1 MRDLPE
7 GDSIPRLS
15 WGHGNPQQVLAGV
28 WAAKWEAGTEVRWA
42 AEQEAGAE
50 VSQAG
55 KSQKKREQ
63 RYQSWEGIWK
73 NNTPLK
79 GVNVKT
85 LVTVFIITVF
95 DTKQM
100 ILLNSKVFNC

>member
-55 KSQKKREQ
+55 KSQKKGSRGTRAGKEYG
-63 RYQSWEGIWK
+63 R
-73 NNTPLK
+73 
-79 GVNVKT
+79 
-85 LVTVFIITVF
+85 ITH
-95 DTKQM
+95 
-100 ILLNSKVFNC
+100 L

>member
-55 KSQKKREQ
+55 KSQKKKRE
-63 RYQSWEGIWK
+63 RRDQSWE
-73 NNTPLK
+73 
-79 GVNVKT
+79 
-85 LVTVFIITVF
+85 
-95 DTKQM
+95 
-100 ILLNSKVFNC
+100 

>member
-42 AEQEAGAE
+42 AEQETGAE
-50 VSQAG
+50 VSQDG
-55 KSQKKREQ
+55 KSQKKEQ
-63 RYQSWEGIWK
+63 RDQSWERIRK

-79 GVNVKT
+79 GVNIKT
-85 LVTVFIITVF
+85 LVTVLIITVF
-95 DTKQM
+95 DTKQR
-100 ILLNSKVFNC
+100 ISLN